1 VFACYVLAL
10 LPATLIAGPVADTA
24 GVRPV
29 VAVSVV
35 LAGVTTMLLAA
46 DPSWWLAAG
55 RLGGWAAGRL
65 PQGVRLPSDDAED
78 PQAEV

>member
-1 VFACYVLAL
+1 MFACYVLAL
-10 LPATLIAGPVADTA
+10 LPATLIAGLVADTA

-46 DPSWWLAAG
+46 DPSW
-55 RLGGWAAGRL
+55 RLGGCRRVCVSL
-65 PQGVRLPSDDAED
+65 
-78 PQAEV
+78 QATLKIRRPKFRTAW

>member
-35 LAGVTTMLLAA
+35 LAGVTTMVLAA
-46 DPSWWLAAG
+46 DPLWWLAA
-55 RLGGWAAGRL
+55 AAGCASPFSSTTLKIRR
-65 PQGVRLPSDDAED
+65 QKFRTAW
-78 PQAEV
+78 

>member
-10 LPATLIAGPVADTA
+10 LPATLIAGLVADTA

-55 RLGGWAAGRL
+55 RLGGCRRVCVSLQTTLKIRRPKFRTAW
-65 PQGVRLPSDDAED
+65 
-78 PQAEV
+78 